1 MKILYSWLKDFID
14 IDLTASELEKHF
26 TSLGMEVEEIIKTGA
41 DFDDIYAAK
50 IVKINPHPNAD
61 KLHLVDLETKDGDLR
76 VVCGAK
82 NIEEGQIVP
91 LANNVLN
98 NLSN

>member
-41 DFDDIYAAK
+41 DFRK
-50 IVKINPHPNAD
+50 V
-61 KLHLVDLETKDGDLR
+61 TKW
-76 VVCGAK
+76 
-82 NIEEGQIVP
+82 
-91 LANNVLN
+91 
-98 NLSN
+98 